1 MKNVYIRIIVWC
13 LALMPLSVSQ
23 VLGQKNETKDEA
35 ERREESVVKI
45 IAYLGKNDTLTYVYD

>member
-23 VLGQKNETKDEA
+23 VLAQSNETNAHHSCLLMISQD
-35 ERREESVVKI
+35 KI
-45 IAYLGKNDTLTYVYD
+45 LP